1 MLAVFITVFFQQ
13 PLSFEYT
20 MMTINT
26 SHELSGHTTAQQCTT
41 HQNSTS

>member
-1 MLAVFITVFFQQ
+1 MLAVFIIDFFQQ

-26 SHELSGHTTAQQCTT
+26 PHELSGHTTGTAMY
-41 HQNSTS
+41 NTSK